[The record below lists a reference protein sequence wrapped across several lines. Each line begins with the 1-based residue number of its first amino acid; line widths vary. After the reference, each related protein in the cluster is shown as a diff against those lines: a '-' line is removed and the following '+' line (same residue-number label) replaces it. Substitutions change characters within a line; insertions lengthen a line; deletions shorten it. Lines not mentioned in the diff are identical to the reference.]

1 MSAIRFRVFSSS
13 QCFGW
18 YVCSETMPLQRDAIK
33 PSVRQ
38 GFSGIRPGPGP
49 LSSSQRLAMSI
60 IDLMSVV
67 AVRVLAAWVC
77 LVRCR
82 GLAHAQFNGIPCVC
96 AGFACMDIWH
106 LTPNGG
112 AIGRARS
119 AISANLSPPTKK
131 ILGSCQCELS
141 LALWVQVVY
150 TTHICVARRQMP
162 PGPDFAVRLQVWKI

>member
-1 MSAIRFRVFSSS
+1 MRLRLAHVPFWDSTKYGFRSEQFGVIERCPQSDSAFFSSS

-18 YVCSETMPLQRDAIK
+18 YVCSETMPLQRDSIK

-38 GFSGIRPGPGP
+38 GLSGIRPGPGP

-67 AVRVLAAWVC
+67 AVRDLAAWVC
-77 LVRCR
+77 LVRSR

-131 ILGSCQCELS
+131 KILP
-141 LALWVQVVY
+141 VY
-150 TTHICVARRQMP
+150 
-162 PGPDFAVRLQVWKI
+162 